1 MFKALLSERR
11 FLPLFICQFCSAL
24 NDNFLKNALGMLIL
38 FGITSEAVHQA
49 HPQAKELI
57 TLSGVIFIAPFFFLS
72 ALGGEIADKFDK
84 ARVAERIK
92 FFEIPVAGVAALG
105 FYLHSL
111 PILFLALAGFGIIG
125 ALFGPVKYGI
135 LPEKLATSELPAG
148 NALVEGATFLAILL
162 GTIAGGIAV
171 TEAKSPEL
179 VVAIIITLAVICW
192 LSARAIPKHGPA
204 APELLITRNP
214 LVSTFALLGELK
226 ADPRL
231 WVGGQITSWFWLVG
245 FIALSLLPGLVKDRI
260 GGSEGVVTLCLAT
273 FTIGIAL
280 GSMLAAKA
288 SHDRPNLALV
298 PVGALFMGLAALAIA
313 WLAAVVMP
321 ASAPIDPGAMLVS
334 QRGIALLAGLFVLAT
349 AGGLFIV
356 PAFAA
361 VQSWAAPDRRARVIA
376 AVNVLNA
383 AYMTVAGAIVAAL
396 QAAGA
401 EFHHLFAALGFGS
414 IAVAA
419 LVLRAWGKEG
429 VRDLGR
435 GIFRLAYGLDVKGIE
450 HLPKAGE
457 RVIIAPNHVSM
468 LEAPMLH
475 SILPGHAAFAVNTE
489 IAEVRWI
496 KPFLSLINAYV
507 LDPTKPLAMRG
518 LVNAVK
524 DGQTIVIFPEGRIT
538 TTGSLMKVYDGTAMI
553 ADRADA
559 WIVPVRIDGAER
571 SPWSYLR
578 PTQIKKTR
586 FPKVTIT
593 FLPPVK
599 LKVDP
604 ALRGKQRRQA
614 AGLML
619 QDIMVDTA
627 VATAPTNRTIF
638 EAIVASKNERSNA
651 KVAIQD
657 PLGTKL
663 SMKRLITGAQVLGGK
678 LENTAGIGGAVGV
691 MLPNSAGVA
700 VVFLALQGIGRV
712 PAMINFTAGSANILA
727 SCRAAEVTTILTSKA
742 FIEKGR
748 LQPLLDS
755 LSQTLRI
762 IYLDDIRTTIT
773 TADKLRGLLRGTRP
787 RVERLPDD
795 PAAILFTSGSEGTP
809 KGVVL
814 SHRNIL
820 SNIAQCLNRV
830 DANGEDKVFNALP
843 VFHSFGLTA
852 GMLMPLVGGIPLYMY
867 PTPLHYRI
875 IPELVY
881 GTGSTLMFGTDTFLN
896 GYARVAHPYDF
907 HNVRF
912 IMAGAEAVKD
922 RTRAIYSERFGVR
935 ILEGYGVT
943 ETAPV
948 LALNSP
954 IANKAG
960 TVGRL
965 SPLMQHRLEPVPG
978 IDAMQGDSAVGR
990 LSVRGPNVM
999 LGYYRAEKP
1008 GVLEAPADGWHDTG
1022 DIVGIDPQG
1031 YITIKGRAKRFAKI
1045 GGEMISL
1052 SAVEALAAEVWPG
1065 TMTIVAAVPD
1075 ARKGER
1081 LILLTTDA
1089 KLKREDLQRHARA
1102 RGVSELSVPAE
1113 IMVVDK
1119 IPLLGS
1125 GKPDFV
1131 TATGLARERVAARGA
1146 AAAAVV
1152 GS

>member
-38 FGITSEAVHQA
+38 FGIGGEAVHQA

-84 ARVAERIK
+84 ARIAERIK

-105 FYLHSL
+105 FYLHSIPL
-111 PILFLALAGFGIIG
+111 LFVALAAFGIIG

-179 VVAIIITLAVICW
+179 IVGIILSLALVSW
-192 LSARAIPKHGPA
+192 WSARAIPAHGPA
-204 APELLITRNP
+204 APNLTITRNP
-214 LVSTFALLGELK
+214 LTSTFALLGELK
-226 ADPRL
+226 ADKRL

-245 FIALSLLPGLVKDRI
+245 FVALSLLPGLVKDRI

-273 FTIGIAL
+273 FTIGIAI
-280 GSMLAAKA
+280 GSILAARA
-288 SHDRPNLALV
+288 SHDRPNMALV
-298 PVGALFMGLAALAIA
+298 PFGAFCMGIAALGLAWLTYAVHPSPQPVGPWAL
-313 WLAAVVMP
+313 LP
-321 ASAPIDPGAMLVS
+321 SL
-334 QRGIALLAGLFVLAT
+334 RGIGLLLGLFVLAV

-356 PAFAA
+356 PSFAA
-361 VQSWAAPDRRARVIA
+361 VQSWAPVDKRARVIA

-383 AYMTVAGAIVAAL
+383 AYMTVAGAIVAGL

-401 EFHHLFAALGFGS
+401 DFYHLFTVLGLGS
-414 IAVAA
+414 LAVAA

-435 GIFRLAYGLDVKGIE
+435 GIFRFAFGLEVKGIE
-450 HLPKAGE
+450 NLPKAGE
-457 RVIIAPNHVSM
+457 RTIIAPNHVSM

-475 SILPGHAAFAVNTE
+475 TILPGHAAFAVNTE

-496 KPFLSLINAYV
+496 KPFLSLINVYV
-507 LDPTKPLAMRG
+507 LDPTKPLATRG
-518 LVNAVK
+518 LVNTVK
-524 DGQTIVIFPEGRIT
+524 EGKTIVIFPEGRIT

-553 ADRADA
+553 ADKADA
-559 WIVPVRIDGAER
+559 WIVPVRVDGAER

-578 PTQIKKTR
+578 PTQIKKAL

-599 LKVDP
+599 LDVDP

-627 VATAPTNRTIF
+627 VMTAPTDRTIF
-638 EAIVASKNERSNA
+638 QAIVAAKYERSNA
-651 KVAIQD
+651 KIAIQD

-663 SMKRLITGAQVLGGK
+663 SMKRLITGAQVLGPK
-678 LENTAGIGGAVGV
+678 LEYTAGVGRAVGV

-712 PAMINFTAGSANILA
+712 PAMINFTAGSANIKSSCLA
-727 SCRAAEVTTILTSKA
+727 AGVTTILTSRT

-748 LQPLLDS
+748 LQPLIDD
-755 LSQTLRI
+755 LSRTI
-762 IYLDDIRTTIT
+762 GIVYLDDIRATIT
-773 TADKLRGLLRGTRP
+773 TSDKIRGLLRGTKS
-787 RVERLPDD
+787 RVQRAPDD

-820 SNIAQCLNRV
+820 ANIAQCLNRV

-852 GMLMPLVGGIPLYMY
+852 GMLMPLVGGIPVYMY

-881 GTGSTLMFGTDTFLN
+881 GNGITLMFGTDTFLN

-907 HNVRF
+907 HKVRF

-965 SPLMQHRLEPVPG
+965 SPLMKHRLEPVPG
-978 IDAMQGDSAVGR
+978 IDAMQGDAKVGR
-990 LSVRGPNVM
+990 LYVAGPNVM
-999 LGYYRAEKP
+999 LGYYRAENP
-1008 GVLEAPADGWHDTG
+1008 GVLESPADGWHDTG
-1022 DIVGIDPQG
+1022 DIVAIDPAG

-1052 SAVEALAAEVWPG
+1052 AAVEALAAEVWPSAI
-1065 TMTIVAAVPD
+1065 TIVAAVPD

-1081 LILLTTDA
+1081 LVLLCTDT
-1089 KLKREDLQRHARA
+1089 KLKREDLQRHAKA

-1113 IMVVDK
+1113 IMIVDK

-1125 GKPDFV
+1125 GKSDFV
-1131 TATGLARERVAARGA
+1131 TATKLARERVAARTEV
-1146 AAAAVV
+1146 AAVAA
-1152 GS
+1152 GG

>member
-1 MFKALLSERR
+1 MTERR

-38 FGITSEAVHQA
+38 FGIGTQALHQA
-49 HPQAKELI
+49 HPRAMELI
-57 TLSGVIFIAPFFFLS
+57 TLSGVVFIAPFFFLS
-72 ALGGEIADKFDK
+72 ALGGEIADKYDK

-92 FFEIPVAGVAALG
+92 FFEIPVAALAAAG
-105 FYLHSL
+105 FYLHSI
-111 PILFLALAGFGIIG
+111 PVLFLALAGFGIIG

-135 LPEKLATSELPAG
+135 LPEKLSTSELPSG
-148 NALVEGATFLAILL
+148 NALVEAATFLAILL
-162 GTIAGGIAV
+162 GTIFGGLAV
-171 TEAKSPEL
+171 TAMKSPEL
-179 VVAIIITLAVICW
+179 VVATILALAIVCW
-192 LSARAIPKHGPA
+192 VSARAIPAHGPA
-204 APELLITRNP
+204 DPDLVITRNP
-214 LVSTFALLGELK
+214 LRSTFSLLAELR
-226 ADPRL
+226 AEPRL

-245 FIALSLLPGLVKDRI
+245 FIVLSLLPGLVKDRI

-288 SHDRPNLALV
+288 SHERPNLALV
-298 PVGALFMGLAALAIA
+298 PAGGILMGLAALALA
-313 WLAAVVMP
+313 WLSYAVPAASVP
-321 ASAPIDPGAMLVS
+321 ADPWTLLMS
-334 QRGIALLAGLFVLAT
+334 RRGMALLAGLFVLAV

-356 PAFAA
+356 PSFAA
-361 VQSWAAPDRRARVIA
+361 VQAWAPPEKRARVIA

-383 AYMTVAGAIVAAL
+383 AYMTVAGAVVALL
-396 QAAGA
+396 QWLGA
-401 EFHHLFAALGFGS
+401 EVHHLFAVLGIGS
-414 IAVAA
+414 IVVAA
-419 LVLRAWGKEG
+419 LVLKGWGKEG

-435 GIFRLAYGLDVKGIE
+435 GIFRLAYGLEVRGIE
-450 HLPKAGE
+450 NLPKAGE

-475 SILPGHAAFAVNTE
+475 AILPGHAAFAVNTD

-496 KPFLSLINAYV
+496 KPFLKLVNTYK
-507 LDPTKPLAMRG
+507 LDPTKPLATRG
-518 LVNAVK
+518 LVNTLRE
-524 DGQTIVIFPEGRIT
+524 GQTIVIFPEGRIT

-553 ADRADA
+553 ADKADA

-578 PTQIKKTR
+578 PSQIRKAL
-586 FPKVTIT
+586 FPQVSIT

-599 LKVDP
+599 LKLDP
-604 ALRGKQRRQA
+604 ALRGKVRRQT

-619 QDIMVDTA
+619 QDVMVDAA
-627 VATAPTNRTIF
+627 VATTPTDRTIF
-638 EAIVASKNERSNA
+638 EAIAAAKRERASN
-651 KVAIQD
+651 KVVIED

-663 SMKRLITGAQVLGGK
+663 TMKRLIIGANILARK
-678 LENTAGIGGAVGV
+678 LEGAAEVGGAVGI

-700 VVFLALQGIGRV
+700 VVFLALQNIGRV
-712 PAMINFTAGSANILA
+712 PAMINFTAGAASIRA
-727 SCRAAEVTTILTSKA
+727 SCLAASVKTVVTSRAFVD
-742 FIEKGR
+742 KGR
-748 LQPLLDS
+748 LQPLVDEIAKS
-755 LSQTLRI
+755 IPI
-762 IYLDDIRTTIT
+762 IYVEDIRASIT
-773 TADKLRGLLRGTRP
+773 TLDKLRGMLRGAEPMVTR
-787 RVERLPDD
+787 RADD

-814 SHRNIL
+814 SHRNL
-820 SNIAQCLNRV
+820 LANIAQCINRV

-852 GMLMPLVGGIPLYMY
+852 GMLMPLVSGIPIYMY

-881 GTGSTLMFGTDTFLN
+881 GTGSTLLFGTDTFLN

-907 HNVRF
+907 HKVRF

-922 RTRAIYSERFGVR
+922 RTRAVYAERFGVR

-948 LALNSP
+948 LAMNSP
-954 IANKAG
+954 IANKVG

-978 IDAMQGDSAVGR
+978 IEARQGDSDVGR
-990 LSVRGPNVM
+990 LFVKGPNVM
-999 LGYYRAEKP
+999 LGYYRAERP
-1008 GVLEAPADGWHDTG
+1008 GIIEAPVDGWHDTG
-1022 DIVGIDPQG
+1022 DIVAIDPQG

-1052 SAVEALAAEVWPG
+1052 SAVEALASEVWPSVVS
-1065 TMTIVAAVPD
+1065 IVVSVPD

-1081 LILLTTDA
+1081 LVLLTQDIKA
-1089 KLKREDLQRHARA
+1089 KREEFLRHAKS
-1102 RGVSELSVPAE
+1102 RGISELSVPAE
-1113 IMVVDK
+1113 IMVVDR

-1131 TATGLARERVAARGA
+1131 AASKLARERYETRTVATVSAG
-1146 AAAAVV
+1146 
-1152 GS
+1152 